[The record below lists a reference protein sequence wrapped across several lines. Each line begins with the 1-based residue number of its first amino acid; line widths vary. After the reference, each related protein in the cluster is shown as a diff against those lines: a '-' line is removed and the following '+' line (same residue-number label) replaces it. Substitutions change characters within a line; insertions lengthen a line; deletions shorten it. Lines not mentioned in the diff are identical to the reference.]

1 MATNG
6 KNGYDLPIMLTC
18 LLAGETCSTT
28 PLKVMVAAQW
38 WELLL
43 EAVSGKEVLPN
54 MVQAGFLYRSAA
66 EIQEAE
72 QLKLVSM
79 ERKRQGAVYLR
90 SCDVSRVVMLAGRP
104 MLETSN
110 TVKQRKNGRL
120 QMRSTVGIT

>member
-1 MATNG
+1 
-6 KNGYDLPIMLTC
+6 
-18 LLAGETCSTT
+18 
-28 PLKVMVAAQW
+28 
-38 WELLL
+38 
-43 EAVSGKEVLPN
+43 
-54 MVQAGFLYRSAA
+54 MVQKELNVFIPDFWNNLPKA

-120 QMRSTVGIT
+120 QMRLGMEDVICVVCIGNQMTTVLEAKDIFNKKV